1 VRDQLPSPYQRSIVP
16 SGFWNATSLFVS
28 LSIQSSA
35 SGTGS
40 RATR

>member
-1 VRDQLPSPYQRSIVP
+1 MCP
-16 SGFWNATSLFVS
+16 SGLCIASITFISE
-28 LSIQSSA
+28 SIQSSA